1 MAFWKNRNYLNR
13 YYNLQRGI
21 IKFLKFTLVFF
32 MFISC
37 SNKNKVEKEIAKIPI
52 DLKIERFD
60 TLFAVVTPETLP
72 ELKKQYP
79 FLFPEKY
86 ADSIWIKR
94 SRDTIQQEVNT
105 EVKKAF
111 LDMSEEETELYSL
124 FQHIKYYFP
133 EIKTPKVVTIV
144 NDVDYKNKVVLSKGL
159 LIIALDT
166 YLGKDHHFYKG
177 IQKYLRQNFEKKDMV
192 PDVASMYAKNQVG
205 PIRDRTFLG
214 NLISFGKELYIK
226 DLLLPDF
233 SSARKIGY
241 SEEQYSWAETN
252 EEHIWRYF
260 IDKKLLYSTDSSL
273 MPRFLYPA
281 PFSKFYLE
289 EIDNEAPDRIGQF
302 VGWKIVD
309 SYMKNNNVSLRQL
322 ILADA
327 ETIFNRSKYKP
338 KK

>member
-1 MAFWKNRNYLNR
+1 MVFWRNKNYLDR
-13 YYNLQRGI
+13 YYNLQINSIR
-21 IKFLKFTLVFF
+21 FLKLTLVFCVF
-32 MFISC
+32 VSC
-37 SNKNKVEKEIAKIPI
+37 LNENKVEKEIAKIPVEI
-52 DLKIERFD
+52 KIERFD
-60 TLFAVVTPETLP
+60 TLFAQVTTETLP
-72 ELKKQYP
+72 DLKKEYP

-94 SRDTIQQEVNT
+94 SKDTIQQEVNI
-105 EVKKAF
+105 EVRKKF
-111 LDMSEEETELYSL
+111 LDLSEEEAELHSL

-133 EIKTPKVVTIV
+133 EIKTPKVVAIV

-166 YLGKDHHFYKG
+166 YLGRDHHFYEG
-177 IQKYLRQNFEKKDMV
+177 IQKYLRQNFERKDMI
-192 PDVASMYAKNQVG
+192 PDIASMYAKNQVG
-205 PIRDRTFLG
+205 PIRDRTFMG
-214 NLISFGKELYIK
+214 NIVSFGKELYIK
-226 DLLLPDF
+226 NLLLPNF
-233 SSARKIGY
+233 TNARKIGY
-241 SEEQYSWAETN
+241 TEEQYSWAETN
-252 EEHIWRYF
+252 EEYIWRYF

-289 EIDNEAPDRIGQF
+289 EIDKEAPDRIGQF

-322 ILADA
+322 LLADA
-327 ETIFNRSKYKP
+327 EMIFNRSKYKP